1 MKQKQLSKYAKQ
13 QLAIWGIHICP
24 RPDIFDNRNREIT
37 VVIDESCGDT
47 VIFEDALTIRT
58 TTENVEKLV
67 DAIAENV
74 NVNFTCAFF
83 NAINSYGHVFR
94 VFMKKSS
101 GVRWWKEAIERVD
114 FVMEMYGIDI
124 NAFTALD
131 YQKCCRHL
139 GGKTAFYR
147 FIHDAV
153 CYEFDDYP
161 ICFVCQNCRT
171 NRHGERHCTTCFVPV
186 GETSSSTKTLKLSD
200 DYPISSDI
208 IDLVEAMPHNECS
221 SFIPRTNELG
231 TKIVDWLDKMREKV

>member
-67 DAIAENV
+67 DSIAENV
-74 NVNFTCAFF
+74 NVNFACAFF
-83 NAINSYGHVFR
+83 NAINAYGHVFR
-94 VFMKKSS
+94 VFMKKS
-101 GVRWWKEAIERVD
+101 
-114 FVMEMYGIDI
+114 
-124 NAFTALD
+124 FTALD

-186 GETSSSTKTLKLSD
+186 GETSSTTKTLKLSD